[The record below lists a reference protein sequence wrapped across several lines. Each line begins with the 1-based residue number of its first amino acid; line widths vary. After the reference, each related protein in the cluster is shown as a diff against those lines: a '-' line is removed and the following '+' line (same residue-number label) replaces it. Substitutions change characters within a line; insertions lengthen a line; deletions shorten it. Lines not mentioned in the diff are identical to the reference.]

1 MEDASMTNATADARN
16 RLAILS
22 STGFFGGLS
31 DSQLEQ
37 ISALCELQER
47 GDGEQIYRV
56 GEPARVVYVVVR
68 GMVRLAVGYGER
80 SASGGNVLR
89 RGDVFGWAALT
100 PACNQRIAT
109 ASCMSAC
116 SLLTIDG
123 ASLLALMERDH
134 TLGYRLMSQLNR
146 LITSTLS
153 AFAGG

>member
-1 MEDASMTNATADARN
+1 MVNKMAEARTP
-16 RLAILS
+16 LGILS
-22 STGFFGGLS
+22 TTSFFGELNEQ
-31 DSQLEQ
+31 QLEAV
-37 ISALCELQER
+37 SALCKLQECR
-47 GDGEQIYRV
+47 EGEQIYRV
-56 GEPARVVYVVVR
+56 GEPASMVYVLVR

-80 SASGGNVLR
+80 STSTGSVLR

-109 ASCMSAC
+109 ASCMTAS
-116 SLLTIDG
+116 
-123 ASLLALMERDH
+123 SLLAIDGSNLLRLMERDH